1 MPKETSRPLAARRL
15 GGIWE
20 DAFQPWDPGVC
31 GRMGC
36 RGEAGGKGADGL
48 GGWAVSMVEDESG
61 GRER

>member
-1 MPKETSRPLAARRL
+1 MASRRL

-20 DAFQPWDPGVC
+20 DVFQPRDPGEY

-36 RGEAGGKGADGL
+36 GGEAGGKGADGL